1 MKRRTI
7 GHYEFLR
14 KIGAGGSGVVYL
26 ATDTLLQRPVVL
38 KLLKRGA
45 QSLEQVRTTQLREAR
60 LASAIDHP
68 NVCAIY
74 DVGEAPSE
82 SGGEDEAYIVMQYI
96 PGKSLDK
103 VIAEGPASLQ
113 LVLSA
118 GIQIADGLS
127 AAHSLGIFH
136 RDLKPANVML
146 TDGGLIK
153 ILDFGLARRLSLDEA
168 DFDPATPGRPK
179 PPSPEATYTAK
190 GGTIAYMAPEQFVT
204 GRSSVQSDVFALGLI
219 LYELASGRHPF
230 HRPDAPEFQTIRATQ
245 FADPPNIRDI
255 VPELPVELES
265 VILRC
270 LEKQPS
276 ARFSTAA
283 DVREGLRT
291 IMKALQLDSVGM
303 SGDSIPAQGRLELDS
318 PEEEKRTT
326 GILSMLAERFRESG
340 ATASAKQNSIVVLP
354 FINFG
359 DAVPV
364 DGSHQ
369 APSPL
374 YGYALADAIAARL
387 ARMTSLIVRPSSSL
401 MAIPAQ
407 QLDPLSIGKKLL
419 VQFVLAGN
427 FMRSEQGF
435 DLNWQL
441 LDIPNQSVRAGG
453 SINVASFDLISVQ
466 TEICNEVFSTL
477 QGFGDLQNSTNSV
490 DSRDDSSSFSRISLK
505 EDLSEEYLQ
514 ARAVLSSFISRTGSL
529 DDLNRARELFESVVQ
544 QDADYAPAW
553 SGLGITHLQYARHGL
568 GGQMHVLEARRAFD
582 KALQLDSGSVEANL
596 YRVYMLLSRGE
607 KESARHG
614 IEHLLQSAANDWNV
628 HLVAGQTLRIDGLYE
643 EALDQ
648 FNTSLRLNPANA
660 AMIYNHRA
668 RVYQY
673 QNQLELAGDEIEK
686 GLTLEPRQPLLRI
699 SLGYQQMRL
708 GDLHRAVS
716 TLEAV
721 ISDEASLRIVFPTI
735 ALCYVQLGD
744 RAKAAGFILE
754 ETLSAAEA
762 DGEMAYRL
770 ATYFAVDGDE
780 SEALHWL
787 RRAIYLGNEN
797 YPWFSKNPAWKK
809 LSGHSD
815 FERILEDLK
824 KSYRRNQKNWKRLLV
839 IPLSSRHSGRS
850 PESPYWPL
858 PLPVL
863 NRRPHPYD
871 PQSFLPTVIPSEP
884 SFRAQPR
891 NRIRHCIP
899 TQNSHTLP
907 V

>member
-7 GHYEFLR
+7 GHYEIQR

-45 QSLEQVRTTQLREAR
+45 LSLEQVRATQLREAR

-68 NVCAIY
+68 NVAAIY

-82 SGGEDEAYIVMQYI
+82 TGGEDEAYIVMQYI

-113 LVLSA
+113 LALSA

-127 AAHSLGIFH
+127 AAHQLGIFH

-153 ILDFGLARRLSLDEA
+153 ILDFGLARRLNPDET
-168 DFDPATPGRPK
+168 DFDPTTSGPRTL
-179 PPSPEATYTAK
+179 PPAGANYTAR

-219 LYELASGRHPF
+219 LYELVTGRHPF
-230 HRPDAPEFQTIRATQ
+230 RRADAPEFQTIRATQ
-245 FADPPNIRDI
+245 FADPPSLREI
-255 VPELPVELES
+255 VPDLPVELES
-265 VILRC
+265 LILRC

-276 ARFSTAA
+276 ARFASAA
-283 DVREGLRT
+283 DVREALRT
-291 IMKALQLDSVGM
+291 AMKALQLDSLPM
-303 SGDSIPAQGRLELDS
+303 PGDAISQLPAQGRLELET
-318 PEEEKRTT
+318 PEEEKRAT

-340 ATASAKQNSIVVLP
+340 AAATTRHNSIVVLP

-359 DAVPV
+359 TTAAADPETVP
-364 DGSHQ
+364 
-369 APSPL
+369 APL

-387 ARMTSLIVRPSSSL
+387 ARMTSLVVRPSSSL
-401 MAIPAQ
+401 MAVPAQ
-407 QLDPLSIGKKLL
+407 QLDPLAIGKKLL
-419 VQFVLAGN
+419 VRFVLAGN
-427 FMRSEQGF
+427 FLRSDKGF

-441 LDIPNQSVRAGG
+441 LDIPTQSVRAGG

-477 QGFGDLQNSTNSV
+477 QGFGDLENPATASDAARDTSPSL
-490 DSRDDSSSFSRISLK
+490 SRVSLNQA
-505 EDLSEEYLQ
+505 LSQ
-514 ARAVLSSFISRTGSL
+514 ARAVLSSFMSRTGSL
-529 DDLNRARELFESVVQ
+529 DDLNRAREMFSSVVK
-544 QDADYAPAW
+544 QDEEYAPAW
-553 SGLGITHLQYARHGL
+553 SGLGIAHLQYARHGL
-568 GGQMHVLEARRAFD
+568 GGQMHVIEARRAFD
-582 KALQLDSGSVEANL
+582 RALRLDPGSVEANL

-660 AMIYNHRA
+660 AIIYNHRA

-673 QNQLELAGDEIEK
+673 QNQLELAGEEIEK

-708 GDLHRAVS
+708 GDLKSAVQ
-716 TLEAV
+716 TLEQVVA
-721 ISDEASLRIVFPTI
+721 DERSLRIVFPTI
-735 ALCYVQLGD
+735 AMCYVQLGD
-744 RAKAAGFILE
+744 RATAASFILE

-797 YPWFSKNPAWKK
+797 YPWFSKNPAWRK

-824 KSYRRNQKNWKRLLV
+824 KSYRRNRINWKSLL
-839 IPLSSRHSGRS
+839 
-850 PESPYWPL
+850 
-858 PLPVL
+858 
-863 NRRPHPYD
+863 
-871 PQSFLPTVIPSEP
+871 
-884 SFRAQPR
+884 AQL
-891 NRIRHCIP
+891 HD
-899 TQNSHTLP
+899 
-907 V
+907 

>member
-14 KIGAGGSGVVYL
+14 KIGSGGSGVVYL

-45 QSLEQVRTTQLREAR
+45 QSLEQVRATQLREAR

-74 DVGEAPSE
+74 DVGEAPAE
-82 SGGEDEAYIVMQYI
+82 GGGEDEAYIVMQYI

-118 GIQIADGLS
+118 GIQIADGLQ
-127 AAHSLGIFH
+127 AAHQLGIFH

-153 ILDFGLARRLSLDEA
+153 ILDFGLARKLSREEA
-168 DFDPATPGRPK
+168 DFDPATPGRHTPL
-179 PPSPEATYTAK
+179 PPEATYTAK

-204 GRSSVQSDVFALGLI
+204 GRSSVQSDVFALGVI

-230 HRPDAPEFQTIRATQ
+230 HRPDAPEFQTIRAVQ
-245 FADPPNIRDI
+245 FADPPNLREI
-255 VPELPVELES
+255 VPDLPVELQS

-276 ARFSTAA
+276 ARFSSAA

-291 IMKALQLDSVGM
+291 IMKAMQLDAVGM
-303 SGDSIPAQGRLELDS
+303 PADSISQAPAQGRLDLDS
-318 PEEEKRTT
+318 PEEEKRAT

-340 ATASAKQNSIVVLP
+340 ASATSKQNSIVVLP

-359 DAVPV
+359 TTLPDKPDA
-364 DGSHQ
+364 

-387 ARMTSLIVRPSSSL
+387 ARMSSLVVRPSSSL
-401 MAIPAQ
+401 MSIPAQ
-407 QLDPLSIGKKLL
+407 QLDPLAIGKKLL
-419 VQFVLAGN
+419 VRFVLAGN
-427 FMRSEQGF
+427 FMRSAAGF

-441 LDIPNQSVRAGG
+441 LDIPSQSVRAGG
-453 SINVASFDLISVQ
+453 SISVPSFDLISVQ

-477 QGFGDLQNSTNSV
+477 QGFGDLQNTPV
-490 DSRDDSSSFSRISLK
+490 SSDGTSPSLT

-514 ARAVLSSFISRTGSL
+514 ARAVLSSFMSRTGSL
-529 DDLNRARELFESVVQ
+529 DDLNRARGLFEDVIKQ
-544 QDADYAPAW
+544 NATYAAAW

-582 KALQLDSGSVEANL
+582 KALELDPGSVEANL

-628 HLVAGQTLRIDGLYE
+628 HLVAGLTLRIDGLYE

-660 AMIYNHRA
+660 AIIYNHRA

-673 QNQLELAGDEIEK
+673 QNQLELAADEIQK

-699 SLGYQQMRL
+699 SLGYQQMRQ
-708 GDLHRAVS
+708 GDLKKAVE

-744 RAKAAGFILE
+744 RKKAATFILE
-754 ETLSAAEA
+754 ETLAAAEA

-797 YPWFSKNPAWKK
+797 FPWFSKNPAWRN
-809 LSGHSD
+809 LVGHSD

-824 KSYRRNQKNWKRLLV
+824 KSYRRNQKNWKRLL
-839 IPLSSRHSGRS
+839 
-850 PESPYWPL
+850 
-858 PLPVL
+858 
-863 NRRPHPYD
+863 
-871 PQSFLPTVIPSEP
+871 
-884 SFRAQPR
+884 AQVR
-891 NRIRHCIP
+891 D
-899 TQNSHTLP
+899 
-907 V
+907 